1 MSDGFARVWV
11 QSNRGSVAIVTAR
24 IAGNNEDAGRYV
36 VTFLHSGP
44 YIEYVSGDDQD
55 GAIGGRVEYPLVVRV
70 LNGRGGSAIPNQ
82 IVRFNVTADGNNND
96 HHTNRRQFIPV
107 PGTHVFVTAA
117 NSDLFDDTAA
127 TTPASDSVP
136 GLANALQPTP
146 DPGGNDNDN
155 GQNIFVQTDSDGEA
169 QVYLRLGSADNIETP
184 DVEQTT
190 AGFIHR
196 VTGYNAKRGSHD
208 RCPF

>member
-1 MSDGFARVWV
+1 MKVETSATSGTAAPNVQVDFSVSGGQLTLTPGASYRTSLSTVTMSDGFARVWV

-82 IVRFNVTADGNNND
+82 IVRFNVTADGND
-96 HHTNRRQFIPV
+96 HSTNLRQFIPI

-117 NSDLFDDTAA
+117 
-127 TTPASDSVP
+127 
-136 GLANALQPTP
+136 
-146 DPGGNDNDN
+146 
-155 GQNIFVQTDSDGEA
+155 
-169 QVYLRLGSADNIETP
+169 R
-184 DVEQTT
+184 
-190 AGFIHR
+190 
-196 VTGYNAKRGSHD
+196 
-208 RCPF
+208 

>member
-1 MSDGFARVWV
+1 MIVTGFARVWV

-36 VTFLHSGP
+36 VTFLHGGS

-70 LNGRGGSAIPNQ
+70 LNGQGGSAIPNQ
-82 IVRFNVTADGNNND
+82 IVRFNVTADGND
-96 HHTNRRQFIPV
+96 HDTNLRQFIPV

-117 NSDLFDDTAA
+117 NRDLFDDTAA

-136 GLANALQPTP
+136 GLANALRPTP
-146 DPGGNDNDN
+146 ALLAEMARTSLSKP
-155 GQNIFVQTDSDGEA
+155 IPMARHKFTSD
-169 QVYLRLGSADNIETP
+169 
-184 DVEQTT
+184 
-190 AGFIHR
+190 
-196 VTGYNAKRGSHD
+196 
-208 RCPF
+208 

>member
-1 MSDGFARVWV
+1 MKVETSATSGTAAPNVQVDFSVSGGQLTLTPGASYRTSLSTVTMSDGFARVWV

-82 IVRFNVTADGNNND
+82 IVRFNVD
-96 HHTNRRQFIPV
+96 
-107 PGTHVFVTAA
+107 
-117 NSDLFDDTAA
+117 
-127 TTPASDSVP
+127 SDSM
-136 GLANALQPTP
+136 Q
-146 DPGGNDNDN
+146 
-155 GQNIFVQTDSDGEA
+155 
-169 QVYLRLGSADNIETP
+169 
-184 DVEQTT
+184 
-190 AGFIHR
+190 
-196 VTGYNAKRGSHD
+196 
-208 RCPF
+208 